1 MVLSLKI
8 LQSKFLTAKS
18 VKKNFFERFFRIS
31 KYKTADA
38 LMPSMVFLGFN
49 VCKDSFTFNTMA
61 VDDVFKCFSVT
72 LTMQFLFNRPMEDD
86 VAKLEIK

>member
-1 MVLSLKI
+1 
-8 LQSKFLTAKS
+8 
-18 VKKNFFERFFRIS
+18 
-31 KYKTADA
+31 
-38 LMPSMVFLGFN
+38 MPSMVFLGFN